1 MKYTFEYILC
11 NRIKVVAESKR
22 NYSEGYW
29 LVKPQLGKLTV
40 TNLVNFAEAEGA
52 YGVASG

>member
-1 MKYTFEYILC
+1 MGVKI
-11 NRIKVVAESKR
+11 VAESKR

-29 LVKPQLGKLTV
+29 ACQTQLGKLTV

-52 YGVASG
+52 LWSC